1 MDEPRWL
8 TDEQQQAWRKF
19 IAVIQ
24 LLPGAL
30 EAPLQ
35 RGGSDLNYFEYVVLA
50 MLSEAPGRA
59 RRMSQLAAL
68 TNASLSRLSHVV
80 ARLERRG
87 WLCRE
92 PSPED
97 GRANVAIL
105 TDAGYA
111 KVVEAAP
118 IHVESVRRLVFEAL
132 SPTQVEQL
140 DQICGALLRRL
151 DPHGRLA
158 ASLL

>member
-1 MDEPRWL
+1 MSEPRWL
-8 TDEQQQAWRKF
+8 TDQQQQAWRKF
-19 IAVIQ
+19 IAVVQ

-35 RGGSDLNYFEYVVLA
+35 RGGDLNYFEYVVLA
-50 MLSEAPGRA
+50 MLSEAPRRA

-87 WLCRE
+87 WLQRR

-97 GRANVAIL
+97 GRANIAVL

-111 KVVEAAP
+111 KVVDTAP
-118 IHVESVRRLVFEAL
+118 THVESVRQLVFDAL
-132 SPTQVEQL
+132 TPLQVEQL
-140 DQICGALLRRL
+140 DEICGALLDRL
-151 DPHGRLA
+151 DPRGRLA
-158 ASLL
+158 ATLL